1 MMSET
6 GRDGR
11 QDGVGGCRESDGV
24 HGLGVGGRVMWQEEG
39 NDFMRRLECCWIWG
53 GGRESLGVWGVI
65 MMVMAYGVGGDGI
78 GGRGMGMEVMIR
90 LCDGGRR
97 M

>member
-1 MMSET
+1 MA
-6 GRDGR
+6 
-11 QDGVGGCRESDGV
+11 GG
-24 HGLGVGGRVMWQEEG
+24 G

-53 GGRESLGVWGVI
+53 CGRESLGVWGVI

-78 GGRGMGMEVMIR
+78 GGRGMGMEVMIQV
-90 LCDGGRR
+90 CDGGRR

>member
-24 HGLGVGGRVMWQEEG
+24 HGLGMGGGVMWQEEG

-53 GGRESLGVWGVI
+53 CGRENLGVWGVI
-65 MMVMAYGVGGDGI
+65 NGDGI
-78 GGRGMGMEVMIR
+78 WSWGRWDWGKGYG
-90 LCDGGRR
+90 DGGDDSS

>member
-1 MMSET
+1 MRSET

-24 HGLGVGGRVMWQEEG
+24 HGLGMGGGVMWQEEG

-53 GGRESLGVWGVI
+53 YDRESLGVWGVI
-65 MMVMAYGVGGDGI
+65 MMVMAYGVGA
-78 GGRGMGMEVMIR
+78 MGLGEGVWGWR
-90 LCDGGRR
+90 
-97 M
+97 